1 MKAKKAN
8 LLQETLD
15 LLVLKAPALRALHG
29 LGVSS
34 HIEQI
39 TKGV

>member
-8 LLQETLD
+8 LLQGTLD
-15 LLVLKAPALRALHG
+15 LLVLKALPLRALHG
-29 LGVSS
+29 LGDSS
-34 HIEQI
+34 RIEQI